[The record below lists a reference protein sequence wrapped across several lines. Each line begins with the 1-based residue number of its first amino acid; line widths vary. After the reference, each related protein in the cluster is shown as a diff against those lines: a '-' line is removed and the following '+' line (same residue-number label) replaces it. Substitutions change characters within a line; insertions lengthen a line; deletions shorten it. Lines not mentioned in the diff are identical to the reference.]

1 MKSFFSDLYPDNTFE
16 IFIDLALINKGSI
29 LEDMD
34 RPVAC
39 PRETQEPE
47 YSTNAA
53 LVDGFQ
59 TSNLKLEHERYADFL
74 IHNSYLYTTN
84 LRDEL

>member
-1 MKSFFSDLYPDNTFE
+1 MNFFFSDIYPDNTFE
-16 IFIDLALINKGSI
+16 IFIDLTLINKGSL

-34 RPVAC
+34 PPVAS
-39 PRETQEPE
+39 PHETQEPE
-47 YSTNAA
+47 YSSNA
-53 LVDGFQ
+53 GFQ